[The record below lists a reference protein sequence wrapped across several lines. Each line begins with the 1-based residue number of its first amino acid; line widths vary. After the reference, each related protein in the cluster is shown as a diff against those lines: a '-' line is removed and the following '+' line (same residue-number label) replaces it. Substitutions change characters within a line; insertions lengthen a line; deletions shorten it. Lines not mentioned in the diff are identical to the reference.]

1 MTAGDATA
9 SGPDPPPGSPY
20 AFVSAS
26 CSHVGMVRRVNE
38 DACLDRPDLGLWAV
52 ADGMGGHDAGDV
64 ASRLIVEGLARVPPP
79 TDAAAFLRAVEGALQ
94 EANRA
99 LLAEAARRGPGRIVG
114 STVVVLIITGRRF
127 ACVWV
132 GDSRLYLFRDERL
145 RQISR
150 DHSHVQELVNLG
162 LVRPE
167 AARDHPQANVVTRAV
182 GATDTLE
189 LEMRHERVLPNDV
202 FLLCSDGLTKMLTD
216 DEIEE
221 ILSRVAAPEAA
232 QVLLD
237 LALERGAVD
246 NVTSVIVQCR
256 EWGS

>member
-1 MTAGDATA
+1 MTIDDTLAPRPRP
-9 SGPDPPPGSPY
+9 SY
-20 AFVSAS
+20 AYLSAARTD
-26 CSHVGMVRRVNE
+26 VGKVRRLNE

-52 ADGMGGHDAGDV
+52 ADGMGGHDAGDI
-64 ASRLIVEGLARVPPP
+64 ASRLIVEELDKVAPPA
-79 TDAAAFLRAVEGALQ
+79 DAATFLSEVKARLQRANGEL
-94 EANRA
+94 R
-99 LLAEAARRGPGRIVG
+99 AEAARRGAGKVIA
-114 STVVVLIITGRRF
+114 STVVALLVYGRHF
-127 ACVWV
+127 ACVWA
-132 GDSRLYLFRDERL
+132 GDSRLYLFRDE

>member
-1 MTAGDATA
+1 
-9 SGPDPPPGSPY
+9 
-20 AFVSAS
+20 
-26 CSHVGMVRRVNE
+26 MVRRVNE
-38 DACLDRPDLGLWAV
+38 DACLDRPNLGLWAV

-132 GDSRLYLFRDERL
+132 GDSRLYLFRDGRL

-150 DHSHVQELVNLG
+150 DHSRVQDLVDRG
-162 LVRPE
+162 LLSPE

-182 GATDTLE
+182 GAAERLDLE
-189 LEMRHERVLPNDV
+189 TREGPVLPEDV

-216 DEIEE
+216 DEIAEA
-221 ILSRVAAPEAA
+221 LGRTPTAEAA
-232 QVLLD
+232 RVLTD
-237 LALERGAVD
+237 LALARGAVD
-246 NVTSVIVQCR
+246 NVTVVAVRCR
-256 EWGS
+256 ERERAR